1 MVHID
6 YYCFP
11 TKTGDISPY
20 MELEQYTNYREKLHY
35 QLAQEDVLLS
45 KKLGKLALFDL
56 RNNTFVD
63 ENGNQIDLFGKKVFP
78 RATIQESD
86 LLMEYLEKVNAD
98 SITAR
103 SDYKNVENWF
113 RLIPTRRLY
122 KETTFG
128 EVQKNLEVYEKEYG
142 QSFFL
147 KTIEKGFSGVC
158 FIMSFNHDSNSTSSI
173 ECDSDFGVKK
183 ENEEKT
189 KVKTKV
195 LMDSSMHSVNMS
207 IRGSDTAVLV
217 YPAVKLLKD
226 EYGRREWRAFVV
238 ENELWCLSRFADNVV
253 PIEDY
258 VYEKVRKKIKQF
270 EGILP
275 ESYVVDFF
283 EYDNNGETVFDVC
296 ECNPII
302 ASGVFQNNDLV
313 F

>member
-11 TKTGDISPY
+11 TKTGDIAPY
-20 MELEQYTNYREKLHY
+20 MELDQYTNYREKLHY
-35 QLAQEDVLLS
+35 QYAQEDVLLA

-86 LLMEYLEKVNAD
+86 LLMEYLEMVNAD
-98 SITAR
+98 SITTRA
-103 SDYKNVENWF
+103 DYKIVENWF
-113 RLIPTRRLY
+113 RVIPTKRTY
-122 KETTFG
+122 KESTFG
-128 EVQKNLEVYEKEYG
+128 EVERSLDSYEKEYG
-142 QSFFL
+142 KSFFM

-158 FIMSFNHDSNSTSSI
+158 IILEMN
-173 ECDSDFGVKK
+173 FGS
-183 ENEEKT
+183 EEDGK
-189 KVKTKV
+189 KTKV
-195 LMDSSMHSVNMS
+195 LMDSTMHSVSMS
-207 IRGSDTAVLV
+207 LRDRKAPVLV

-258 VYEKVRKKIKQF
+258 VYEKVKNKIKQF
-270 EGILP
+270 EGLLP
-275 ESYVVDFF
+275 KSYVIDFF
-283 EYDNNGETVFDVC
+283 EYDDDGETVFDVC

>member
-11 TKTGDISPY
+11 TKTGDITPY
-20 MELEQYTNYREKLHY
+20 MELDQYTNYREKLHY
-35 QLAQEDVLLS
+35 QYAQEDVLLA

-86 LLMEYLEKVNAD
+86 LLMEYLEMVNAD
-98 SITAR
+98 SITTRA
-103 SDYKNVENWF
+103 DYKIVENWF
-113 RLIPTRRLY
+113 RVVPTKRTY
-122 KETTFG
+122 KESTFG
-128 EVQKNLEVYEKEYG
+128 EVERSLDSYEKEYG
-142 QSFFL
+142 KSFFM

-158 FIMSFNHDSNSTSSI
+158 IILEMN
-173 ECDSDFGVKK
+173 FGS
-183 ENEEKT
+183 EEDGK
-189 KVKTKV
+189 KTKV
-195 LMDSSMHSVNMS
+195 LIDSTMHSVNMS
-207 IRGSDTAVLV
+207 LRDRKAPVLV

-238 ENELWCLSRFADNVV
+238 ENELWCLSRFADNFV

-258 VYEKVRKKIKQF
+258 VYEKVKDKIKQF
-270 EGILP
+270 EGLLP
-275 ESYVVDFF
+275 KSYVIDFF
-283 EYDNNGETVFDVC
+283 EYDDDGETVFDVC

>member
-11 TKTGDISPY
+11 TKTGDITPY
-20 MELEQYTNYREKLHY
+20 MELDQYTNYREKLHY
-35 QLAQEDVLLS
+35 QLAQEDVLLA

-86 LLMEYLEKVNAD
+86 LLMEYLEMVNAD
-98 SITAR
+98 SITTRA
-103 SDYKNVENWF
+103 DYKIVENWF
-113 RLIPTRRLY
+113 RVIPTKRTY
-122 KETTFG
+122 KESTFG
-128 EVQKNLEVYEKEYG
+128 EVERSLDSYEKEYG
-142 QSFFL
+142 KSFFM
-147 KTIEKGFSGVC
+147 KTIKKCFSGVC
-158 FIMSFNHDSNSTSSI
+158 IILEMN
-173 ECDSDFGVKK
+173 FGS
-183 ENEEKT
+183 EEDGK
-189 KVKTKV
+189 KTKV
-195 LMDSSMHSVNMS
+195 LMDSTMHSVNMS
-207 IRGSDTAVLV
+207 LRDRKAPVLI
-217 YPAVKLLKD
+217 YPAMKLLKD

-258 VYEKVRKKIKQF
+258 VYEKVKDKIKQF
-270 EGILP
+270 EGLLP
-275 ESYVVDFF
+275 KSYVIDFF
-283 EYDNNGETVFDVC
+283 EYDDDGEIVFDVC

>member
-1 MVHID
+1 MIHID

-20 MELEQYTNYREKLHY
+20 MNLEQYTNYREKLHY

-45 KKLGKLALFDL
+45 QKLGKLALFDL

-63 ENGNQIDLFGKKVFP
+63 ENGNLLKLEGKKVFP
-78 RATIQESD
+78 RSTIQESD
-86 LLMEYLEKVNAD
+86 LLMEYLEKAHAN
-98 SITAR
+98 SITSR
-103 SDYKNVENWF
+103 EDYKKVENWF
-113 RLIPTRRLY
+113 EVIPTKR
-122 KETTFG
+122 KFKKTTFG
-128 EVQKNLEVYEKEYG
+128 EVEKNIDAYEKEYG
-142 QSFFL
+142 TSFFM

-158 FIMSFNHDSNSTSSI
+158 IIFEFNVDSGI
-173 ECDSDFGVKK
+173 QSDFETKPNEKVEKK
-183 ENEEKT
+183 KA
-189 KVKTKV
+189 KALV
-195 LMDSSMHSVNMS
+195 DSHWHSVNMS
-207 IRGSDTAVLV
+207 INDRNTPVLV
-217 YPAVKLLKD
+217 YPFIKLLKD

-238 ENELWCLSRFADNVV
+238 ENQLWCLSRFSDNVV

-258 VYEKVRKKIKQF
+258 VYEKVKSKIKEF

-275 ESYVVDFF
+275 SSYVVDFF
-283 EYDNNGETVFDVC
+283 EYDDEGSTLFDVC